1 MSFGISLRAFSLFDI
16 YLFWELTEQERTMA
30 FRRGQKIEV
39 YKRSKDESWE
49 AYMDRFVGLHGI
61 ITDPDTA
68 INDPDALVEVSLDG
82 KGTHRLPQD
91 CLRPIDS

>member
-1 MSFGISLRAFSLFDI
+1 MV
-16 YLFWELTEQERTMA
+16 Y
-30 FRRGQKIEV
+30 RRGQKVEI
-39 YKRSKDESWE
+39 YQRSQDESWE

-68 INDPDALVEVSLDG
+68 INDPDALVEVSLED

-91 CLRPIDS
+91 SLRILDD